1 MANKTGDL
9 FAQEHRQKKLDDY
22 TKVLKR
28 LDQLVD
34 WSELAQELNAV
45 TKREAARP
53 QGGRPPY
60 ATKVMIKIIVLQ
72 QLYGNL
78 SDEETEYSLLDR
90 RSWQQFIELANA
102 RDLPDART
110 IWHFKNQLAEVGGAE
125 KIFAAVQVQLTRAGY
140 QAQGGQMIDAT
151 IVPSP
156 KMHFDREEKESLKKD
171 EQPQHWSDK
180 QAAHKDTD
188 AHWTMKHGKSYHGYK
203 AHVNADQK
211 HKLIRVLK
219 VTPANKSD
227 VNHLEPVL
235 DQSEGR
241 NETGKTVFADRGYDS
256 KNNRAIVKSKGLRDG
271 IMRKDDRQRYDQS
284 KNKKRNQLLS
294 KVRVRVEHVFG
305 TWEKVIGKKVRCV
318 GLTRANAQ
326 ITLQALVYNLRRWV
340 SIAGKNPS
348 VVS

>member
-1 MANKTGDL
+1 MSQKTGYL

-34 WSELAQELNAV
+34 WNELAQEINAK
-45 TKREAARP
+45 THREGARP

-60 ATKVMIKIIVLQ
+60 ATKVMIKILVLQ

-90 RSWQQFIELANA
+90 RSWQQFIELTQV

-110 IWHFKNQLAEVGGAE
+110 IWHFKNQLAQSGGSE
-125 KIFAAVQVQLTRAGY
+125 QIFATVQKQLARSGY
-140 QAQGGQMIDAT
+140 KAQGGQMIDAT
-151 IVPSP
+151 LVPSP
-156 KMHFDREEKESLKKD
+156 IMHFDKEEKEKINVGKQP
-171 EQPQHWSDK
+171 EQWSTK

-188 AHWTMKHGKSYHGYK
+188 AHWTAKHGKVYHGYK

-219 VTPANKSD
+219 VTSANKSD
-227 VNHLEPVL
+227 VTHLEPVL
-235 DQSEGR
+235 DQTEGR
-241 NETGKTVFADRGYDS
+241 TQVGKTVFADRGYDS
-256 KNNRAIVKSKGLRDG
+256 KNNRAILKANGLRDG

-284 KNKKRNQLLS
+284 KIKKRNQLLS
-294 KVRVRVEHVFG
+294 KVRSRVEHIFG
-305 TWEKVIGKKVRCV
+305 SWEKVIGKKVRCI
-318 GLTRANAQ
+318 GLIRANSH
-326 ITLQALVYNLRRWV
+326 IIMQAVVYNLRRWV
-340 SIAGKNPS
+340 SLEGINPS

>member
-1 MANKTGDL
+1 
-9 FAQEHRQKKLDDY
+9 
-22 TKVLKR
+22 
-28 LDQLVD
+28 
-34 WSELAQELNAV
+34 
-45 TKREAARP
+45 
-53 QGGRPPY
+53 
-60 ATKVMIKIIVLQ
+60 MIKIIVLQ

-102 RDLPDART
+102 RDLPYART
-110 IWHFKNQLAEVGGAE
+110 IWHFKNQLVETGGAE
-125 KIFAAVQVQLTRAGY
+125 KIFAAVQGQLTRAGY

-151 IVPSP
+151 IIPSP
-156 KMHFDREEKESLKKD
+156 KMHFDREEKDSLKKD

-219 VTPANKSD
+219 VTPANKSE
-227 VNHLEPVL
+227 VNHLEPIL

-256 KNNRAIVKSKGLRDG
+256 KTIVISSN
-271 IMRKDDRQRYDQS
+271 RKDSETASCVKVTGSDTTKART
-284 KNKKRNQLLS
+284 RNATNYLVKCVSVSSTFL
-294 KVRVRVEHVFG
+294 VP
-305 TWEKVIGKKVRCV
+305 GKKSSARKYVASDSSGQTHKSPCRRCC
-318 GLTRANAQ
+318 T
-326 ITLQALVYNLRRWV
+326 TCD
-340 SIAGKNPS
+340 AG
-348 VVS
+348 

>member
-1 MANKTGDL
+1 MMSATGDL

-34 WSELAQELNAV
+34 WLELAQVVNVV
-45 TKREAARP
+45 TKREAMRP

-60 ATKVMIKIIVLQ
+60 ATRVMIKIIVLQ

-90 RSWQQFIELANA
+90 RSWQHFIELSNA

-110 IWHFKNQLAEVGGAE
+110 IWHFKNQLADAGGAE
-125 KIFAAVQVQLTRAGY
+125 KIFAAVQTQLTRAGY

-156 KMHFDREEKESLKKD
+156 KMHFDKEEKESLKKG
-171 EQPQHWSDK
+171 ETPSNWSEK
-180 QAAHKDTD
+180 QMSHKDTD
-188 AHWTMKHGKSYHGYK
+188 AQWTVKHGKAEHGFK
-203 AHVNADQK
+203 AHVNGDQK
-211 HKLIRVLK
+211 HKLIRVVK

-227 VNHLEPVL
+227 TNHLEPVL
-235 DQSEGR
+235 DKSEGR
-241 NETGKTVFADRGYDS
+241 NETGSTVFADRGYDS
-256 KNNRAIVKSKGLRDG
+256 KSNRDIVKSNGLRDG

-284 KNKKRNQLLS
+284 KIRKRNQLLS
-294 KVRVRVEHVFG
+294 KVRVRVEHIFG
-305 TWEKVIGKKVRCV
+305 SWEKVIGKKVRCV

-326 ITLQALVYNLRRWV
+326 ITVQAVVYNLRRWV
-340 SIAGKNPS
+340 SLAGINPS
-348 VVS
+348 AVS